1 MSSPLSSLTPVFIGR
16 TRSFW
21 LGILP
26 ALLVS
31 ADVLSGLIADPGTA
45 LPVARLLA
53 ALTGQSVE
61 EAGGLLL
68 RLSPLFALVVAS
80 SRAGAA
86 RPYSLDPRAGREGE
100 GAAT

>member
-1 MSSPLSSLTPVFIGR
+1 MTSPVSALTPVFIGR

-31 ADVLSGLIADPGTA
+31 ADVLSTLVADPATA

-53 ALTGQSVE
+53 ALSGLSVE

-86 RPYSLDPRAGREGE
+86 RPYSLDPRAG
-100 GAAT
+100 TQ